1 MKLLAGG
8 PTTATRRFMLIE
20 AGMSTTDGLEASI
33 TPIGI
38 PAPVARRT
46 ERALSTIAMPS
57 IQSEEMY
64 RLLLA
69 NIPDVIWVAD
79 EEGHTVFVTPN
90 IERIYGYTPEE
101 ISKSG
106 VWFERIHPE
115 DAPQVQKEHEALFRE
130 GKPFDVEYRLQR
142 KDGRWIWIRARAVSR
157 REQDGKYVVD
167 GIASDITERKLVQ
180 LALEESEKKYRA
192 LISNIPDATWVVDA
206 QGRVVFA
213 NVSPEIE
220 SVLGHTADLLYERGV
235 NVWLESLHPDDAP
248 RVTQAIQALF
258 EKGEPYDVECR
269 VRAKTGEWI
278 WMHDRA
284 VATREKDGMRYAHGL
299 LSDITPRKLG
309 EERLRASEERYRM
322 LFQRNLAGI
331 LRSTFDGRILELN
344 AAFAQILGYDSAEEV
359 RALRTADLY
368 YEPADRDP
376 IFDALKAHKSVTNR
390 EVKIRRKDGS
400 PAWVIM
406 NLALIDEDG
415 DEGGVV
421 EGIAINIT
429 RRKQAEEE
437 LTKAKEAAEAAS
449 RAKSEFLANIS
460 HEIRTPLNGVIGMT
474 ELTLDSDLTSV
485 QREQLNLVKT
495 SAESLLGIIN
505 DILDFSKIEA
515 GRLTFDLTSFNLE
528 DLLRDLIR
536 TFSFRAHQKGLELL
550 FETSADVPAIVCG
563 DPDRLRQILTN
574 LVGNAIKFTERG
586 EVILAVRAEPKGH
599 REVTLHFSVRD
610 TGIGV
615 PLEKQSD
622 IFKAFTQADGSITR
636 RYGGSGLGLS
646 ISKRLVEMMGG
657 RIGVESI
664 PGQGST
670 FQVDTPF
677 ILGAHSSP
685 SDSPEPES
693 FVGMHVL
700 VVDDNATNRRILQ
713 EQLRRLGCQSQAVCC
728 ADDALVTLRAAS
740 APSNPIRLVIAD
752 AQMPVVDGF
761 SLAERIQK
769 EPGIT
774 PTTVIMLSS
783 VDRQID
789 IDRLHDLHIAGY
801 LVKPVMRAD
810 LVQVMREVTGAPQSA
825 GATHHRAKSQPGRV
839 RPLRILLAEDNA
851 VNQKVASQ
859 LLRRQGHAVEIAA
872 TGRQALDLLEDAS
885 FDVVLMDVHMP
896 DIDGFSAARMIR
908 ERESRLGGHL
918 PIIAITACAMNGDR
932 ERCLAAGMDDYVSKP
947 IIPGELFEKLAKI
960 GSHANASR
968 KHLNQTFPFWP
979 DPHHEFPVDDR
990 VLL

>member
-1 MKLLAGG
+1 M
-8 PTTATRRFMLIE
+8 
-20 AGMSTTDGLEASI
+20 
-33 TPIGI
+33 GI
-38 PAPVARRT
+38 AAPVARQPVPAPKT
-46 ERALSTIAMPS
+46 GTMPP

-64 RLLLA
+64 RLLVA

-79 EEGHTVFVTPN
+79 EQGHCVFVTPN

-101 ISKSG
+101 IYESG
-106 VWFERIHPE
+106 FYEKIHPE
-115 DAPQVQKEHEALFRE
+115 DVSQVRQAYKALLAE
-130 GKPFDVEYRLQR
+130 GRMFDVEYRLKR
-142 KDGRWIWIRARAVSR
+142 KDGQWIWIRARAVSR
-157 REQDGKYVVD
+157 REKDGKYFVN
-167 GIASDITERKLVQ
+167 GISTDITERKLAR

-206 QGRVVFA
+206 QGQVVFA
-213 NVSPEIE
+213 NVSPNIE
-220 SVLGHTADLLYERGV
+220 RVLGHTADLLYERGV
-235 NVWLESLHPDDAP
+235 SVWLESLHPDDAP

-269 VRAKTGEWI
+269 VRAKTGDWI

-284 VATREKDGMRYAHGL
+284 VATQKRDGRRYAHGL
-299 LSDITPRKLG
+299 LSDITERKQA

-344 AAFAQILGYDSAEEV
+344 AAFAQILGYESAEEV
-359 RALRTADLY
+359 CALRTSDLY
-368 YEPADRDP
+368 YEPADRGP
-376 IFDALKAHKSVTNR
+376 IFEELKARKAVTNR

-406 NLALIDEDG
+406 NLALINEDG

-429 RRKQAEEE
+429 RRKQAEED
-437 LTKAKEAAEAAS
+437 LKKAKEAAEAAS
-449 RAKSEFLANIS
+449 RAKSEFLANMS

-495 SAESLLGIIN
+495 SAESLLSIIN

-515 GRLTFDLTSFNLE
+515 GRLTFDLTTFNLE
-528 DLLRDLIR
+528 HLLRDLIR
-536 TFSFRAHQKGLELL
+536 TFSFRAHQKGLELM
-550 FETSADVPAIVCG
+550 FESSASVPAIVRG

-586 EVILAVRAEPKGH
+586 EVLLAVRAEPAGH
-599 REVTLHFSVRD
+599 REVTLHFSVTD

-615 PLEKQSD
+615 PLEKQAD

-657 RIGVESI
+657 RIWVESV

-677 ILGAHSSP
+677 IVGADSTP
-685 SDSPEPES
+685 SESPEFES
-693 FVGMHVL
+693 FAGMHVL
-700 VVDDNATNRRILQ
+700 LVDDNATNRRILQ

-728 ADDALVTLRAAS
+728 ADDALLSLRAAS
-740 APSNPIRLVIAD
+740 AAANPIRLVIAD

-769 EPGIT
+769 EPGII

-810 LVQVMREVTGAPQSA
+810 LVQVVREVTEAPRST
-825 GATHHRAKSQPGRV
+825 GATHHPAKSQPGRV
-839 RPLRILLAEDNA
+839 RSLRILLAEDNS

-859 LLRRQGHAVEIAA
+859 LLRRQGHSVEIAA
-872 TGRQALDLLEDAS
+872 TGRQVIDLLEGSS
-885 FDVVLMDVHMP
+885 FDAVLMDVHMP
-896 DIDGFSAARMIR
+896 DMDGISTTRMIR
-908 ERESRLGGHL
+908 ERESRSGGHL
-918 PIIAITACAMNGDR
+918 PIIAITACAIKGDR

-960 GSHANASR
+960 VPHAKACR